1 MTFTRAQL
9 GSPSSSR
16 VLIQQGKTDA
26 APSYNYKGD
35 IYSFLFKTAYPVA
48 NFYESI
54 ILVREGDHYKIFG
67 LSFLPN
73 PNQ

>member
-1 MTFTRAQL
+1 M
-9 GSPSSSR
+9 

-26 APSYNYKGD
+26 APGYNYKGD